1 MRFLDR
7 NDAARRLLPL
17 IAVYRRHHGVV
28 LGIPRGGMPIAA
40 RIAHFLEWDVAPL
53 LVKKI
58 SHPDNH
64 EYAIG
69 AVSLKGAYLDPI
81 HASIPQEYV
90 NREIAQQRRLL
101 QDRMQKYHVQ
111 PISLSQRTVLIVD
124 DGIATGNTMRYAI
137 EVVRLEQ
144 PRCIVI
150 VSPVASMEA
159 VRMLRPLVEDL
170 IVLHTPH
177 DLGAIGEWYESF
189 EEVSDEDVLHILS
202 VGLHHEHE
210 PMGRTLRLR

>member
-1 MRFLDR
+1 
-7 NDAARRLLPL
+7 
-17 IAVYRRHHGVV
+17 
-28 LGIPRGGMPIAA
+28 MPIAA
-40 RIAHFLEWDVAPL
+40 QIAQHLEWDVAPL

-69 AVSLKGAYLDPI
+69 AVSLQGAYVDPI
-81 HASIPQEYV
+81 HASIARDYV
-90 NREIAQQRRLL
+90 KREVAQQRRLL
-101 QDRMQKYHVQ
+101 ENRMRKYNLG
-111 PISLSQRTVLIVD
+111 PIPLEHRTVMIVD

-189 EEVSDEDVLHILS
+189 EEVSDEDVMHILS
-202 VGLHHEHE
+202 VGLQHEHE
-210 PMGRTLRLR
+210 PMGRAVRRR

>member
-1 MRFLDR
+1 MT
-7 NDAARRLLPL
+7 
-17 IAVYRRHHGVV
+17 VYKRHHGVV
-28 LGIPRGGMPIAA
+28 LGIPRGGIPIAA
-40 RIAHFLEWDVAPL
+40 RIAQHLEWELAPL

-69 AVSLKGAYLDPI
+69 AVSLKGAYVDQV
-81 HASIPQEYV
+81 HSSIPRDYV
-90 NREIAQQRRLL
+90 KKEVARQRRVL
-101 QDRMQKYHVQ
+101 QDRMQKYNLHPVELAHQ
-111 PISLSQRTVLIVD
+111 TVIIVD
-124 DGIATGNTMRYAI
+124 DGIATGNTMRYAV
-137 EVVRLEQ
+137 EVVRQEQ

-189 EEVSDEDVLHILS
+189 EPVSDEDVMQILS
-202 VGLHHEHE
+202 VGLQHEHE
-210 PMGRTLRLR
+210 PMGRTLRR